1 MFEML
6 NSKKLVALS
15 AVLVACAVS
24 LTPLTA
30 ARAEAG
36 VPNAPQVL
44 RVSTV
49 KRSTTTGDVVVVLRV
64 DASRSAKIMRS
75 EVMMGSRKC
84 IVVRS
89 GRTCVV
95 KGVSVG
101 SRAMVKA
108 RSIGQRGSSKW
119 GKAVRYLVQP
129 GNLWTKNSADKT
141 TTQPITTATTT
152 ITTTTTQANTATTT
166 TTTTT
171 AAPSSLNFVAR
182 EFEAEVL
189 RLTNQER
196 AAAGLQVLV
205 SCPRLA
211 DSALGHS
218 QRMLTSQFFSHT
230 DPETGKSG
238 TDRIRD
244 SGYLTGANG
253 WSVGENIAMG
263 QATAAA
269 LMDDWMTSPGHRAN
283 ILKPEFTHLG
293 VGVTLGVWQAWQGS
307 FGNWD
312 QVTFSTQNF
321 GTGGTCQR

>member
-1 MFEML
+1 MFKMQRTR
-6 NSKKLVALS
+6 KLVALS
-15 AVLVACAVS
+15 AVLVVCVVS

-44 RVSTV
+44 RVNTV
-49 KRSTTTGDVVVVLRV
+49 NRSATTGDVVVVLRV

-75 EVMMGSRKC
+75 DVLVGSRKC
-84 IVVRS
+84 IVMRS

-95 KGVSVG
+95 KGVSFG
-101 SRAMVKA
+101 SRAVVKA

-119 GKAVRYLVQP
+119 GKAVRYLVRP

-141 TTQPITTATTT
+141 TAQPITVAP
-152 ITTTTTQANTATTT
+152 TTTTPANTATTT
-166 TTTTT
+166 TTAT
-171 AAPSSLNFVAR
+171 PSFLNFDAR

-218 QRMLTSQFFSHT
+218 QRMVKSQFFSHT
-230 DPETGKSG
+230 DPETGKSS

-244 SGYLTGANG
+244 TGYLTLASG

-307 FGNWD
+307 FGNWN